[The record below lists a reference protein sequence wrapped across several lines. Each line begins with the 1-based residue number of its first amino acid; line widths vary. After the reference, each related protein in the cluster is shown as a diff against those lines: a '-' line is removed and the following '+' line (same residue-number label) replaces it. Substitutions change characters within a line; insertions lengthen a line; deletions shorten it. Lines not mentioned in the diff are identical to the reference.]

1 MGAAAVVLAALFLVA
16 APSQACGPAA
26 GGGTVFSFN
35 AGPAYGAAFVV
46 PQQAYVQRQFV
57 VQPQAVIL
65 QNRVHRQ
72 PFAFAPVRRSFAA
85 SRGAVR
91 GFARGY

>member
-1 MGAAAVVLAALFLVA
+1 MGAAAVVLAAMFLVA

-35 AGPAYGAAFVV
+35 ATQAVYAQPFVQQQVVHRQAF
-46 PQQAYVQRQFV
+46 

-65 QNRVHRQ
+65 QNRVHQR

-85 SRGAVR
+85 ARGAVR